1 MKRKVIFIILI
12 FFIMI
17 FLFSIYHF
25 LFINKISV
33 KIDDVYYLVNKN
45 EVKVNANKDYRY
57 EFSVSDDSIA
67 SFNHASLNG
76 KTAVNYLNI
85 KKKGNTVIKINTY
98 NNGKLIKTIEKN
110 IIACG
115 KLEDDLNLKTIY
127 NIDIGEELTLFDKN
141 DVCLQSVS
149 LSVDNNVA
157 MLIDNNRLWGISQG
171 NNKLSIIRGI
181 EKISSDIIV
190 GRAKE
195 ISVTGI
201 TLKNNN
207 FSLMVGQNAK
217 IEPIIKPSNA
227 SNQALL
233 YESSNNNVATVSN
246 DGEIKAKSVGKCEII
261 VKTVDGNFEAR
272 ANIDVYDNKKN
283 DNKNIVLN
291 KTNVS
296 LKVGEKLEL
305 QASYEPKSS
314 IITWIS
320 DNVNVADVTNNG
332 IVIAKGIGSTII
344 TAKIDEETYAT
355 CKIEVKNNN
364 VNVSSVSVTPN
375 NVTLKIGDT
384 ITLSKTI
391 LPGNATNQSVTW
403 SSSNPSVVTVSS
415 NGVVTALNSGTA
427 VITVT
432 TVDGKKT
439 ARANINVLSDNISV
453 TGISITPSSISLEVG
468 KTSSISY
475 IITPSNATN
484 KSVTWSSSNSTVATV
499 SSSGVVTGLSIGTAT
514 IFVTTIDGG
523 KQAFATVNVVGNTI
537 SNFNRLHSI
546 NIGFAGNAI
555 LLESNGKYAMVDA
568 GGNGDC
574 SRITNYLRSQGV
586 PRLEFIIASHMH
598 YDHVSC
604 ITDVMSNF
612 STNKVVMKKYN
623 GYDKGS
629 NWGYYNNIVTASGG
643 KLEYFSGTS
652 KTMQLGDFELKLFN
666 GEERLSGVQGLYSE
680 NSNSIVVATS
690 IKSGSKTM
698 LTYIAGDI
706 QDSNESIESMVAKT
720 VTSAYSNKTFDVYV
734 ASHHG
739 YRSCNKTAA
748 IGAGSGKIQF
758 KNAIVTNTFEWM
770 CGTYCGQDN
779 GCPYDNPSA
788 TGIYNIYTNLVR
800 NGGSKNIRFS
810 GASTVVVNYTSN
822 GVSLSGGQVL
832 ECTSSTC
839 NSAQNTYS
847 LIKSKSSVCSRIMK

>member
-25 LFINKISV
+25 LFINKVSV

-57 EFSVSDDSIA
+57 DFFVSDDSIA
-67 SFNHASLNG
+67 GFNHASLNG

-85 KKKGNTVIKINTY
+85 KKKGNIVIKINTY

-246 DGEIKAKSVGKCEII
+246 DGEIKAKIVGKCEII
-261 VKTVDGNFEAR
+261 VKTVDGNYEAR
-272 ANIDVYDNKKN
+272 ASIDVYDNNKK

-296 LKVGEKLEL
+296 LKVGDKLEL

-332 IVIAKGIGSTII
+332 IVTAKGIGSTTI

-364 VNVSSVSVTPN
+364 VNVSSISVTPN
-375 NVTLKIGDT
+375 NATLKIGDT

-391 LPGNATNQSVTW
+391 LPSNATNQSVTW

-415 NGVVTALNSGTA
+415 NGVVTALSSGTA

-514 IFVTTIDGG
+514 ILVTTIDGG
-523 KQAFATVNVVGNTI
+523 KQAYATVNVVGNTI
-537 SNFNRLHSI
+537 NPSNDNYIGPTSSN
-546 NIGFAGNAI
+546 NIYAKYESTTLKYWIEKPKSTYVITHVWVNDAYNQFKTAI
-555 LLESNGKYAMVDA
+555 PNGKLGSLA
-568 GGNGDC
+568 N
-574 SRITNYLRSQGV
+574 
-586 PRLEFIIASHMH
+586 ASTILNREI
-598 YDHVSC
+598 S
-604 ITDVMSNF
+604 S
-612 STNKVVMKKYN
+612 
-623 GYDKGS
+623 KG
-629 NWGYYNNIVTASGG
+629 
-643 KLEYFSGTS
+643 
-652 KTMQLGDFELKLFN
+652 
-666 GEERLSGVQGLYSE
+666 
-680 NSNSIVVATS
+680 
-690 IKSGSKTM
+690 
-698 LTYIAGDI
+698 
-706 QDSNESIESMVAKT
+706 
-720 VTSAYSNKTFDVYV
+720 YSNKGLVAFNASAFVGNGHNSDYSSAIPAYNNSSVTPIVILDGKVLRNLTDKVLPNDSRKTYGLTRSGYLSYYTF
-734 ASHHG
+734 S
-739 YRSCNKTAA
+739 KTNISTNQLTAQQ
-748 IGAGSGKIQF
+748 IINDGVRYTFGFTPVLIYYGSI
-758 KNAIVTNTFEWM
+758 
-770 CGTYCGQDN
+770 
-779 GCPYDNPSA
+779 S
-788 TGIYNIYTNLVR
+788 
-800 NGGSKNIRFS
+800 
-810 GASTVVVNYTSN
+810 
-822 GVSLSGGQVL
+822 
-832 ECTSSTC
+832 TSSTSTNNMRQALC
-839 NSAQNTYS
+839 QIDKNNFAIYTSLNTSDKPTHLDVAQILRNIGCQTAFALDGSESVSGYYKTDS
-847 LIKSKSSVCSRIMK
+847 SSVKTLRSSGRSVADIIYFVEQ